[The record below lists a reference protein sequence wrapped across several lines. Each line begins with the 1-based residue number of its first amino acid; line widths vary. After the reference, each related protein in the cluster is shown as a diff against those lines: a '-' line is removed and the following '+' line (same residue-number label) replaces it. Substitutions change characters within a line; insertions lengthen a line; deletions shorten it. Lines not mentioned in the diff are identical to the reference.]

1 MKVAYPN
8 GMRTSILEA
17 GFNDKMNFCDMLSEI
32 SILNRIECNFTCRCQ
47 SITECNEVLI
57 FMANVENLATW
68 KLCELI
74 ASNVV

>member
-8 GMRTSILEA
+8 GMRMSSLET

-57 FMANVENLATW
+57 LMANVENLATW